1 MILTYRPELEN
12 PPMAK
17 ECSLGFSFLPED
29 GRSRNVDH
37 VRIESGVT
45 RDFSDSHWEKI
56 KDYEVVKRLMS
67 LGALAITQE
76 VDVEAT
82 TVSEPV
88 ADTLDNIELKAAL
101 NLIDASFDIKQLERW
116 NAKDQRIRVKNAI
129 SKRIQSITEGKG

>member
-1 MILTYRPELEN
+1 MRMEAELAKGHLRIL
-12 PPMAK
+12 
-17 ECSLGFSFLPED
+17 
-29 GRSRNVDH
+29 
-37 VRIESGVT
+37 RILLAEGQPDLHKVP
-45 RDFSDSHWEKI
+45 KI

-82 TVSEPV
+82 TVSEVV

-101 NLIDASFDIKQLERW
+101 TLIDASFDIKQLERW

-129 SKRIQSITEGKG
+129 AKRITSITEGNG